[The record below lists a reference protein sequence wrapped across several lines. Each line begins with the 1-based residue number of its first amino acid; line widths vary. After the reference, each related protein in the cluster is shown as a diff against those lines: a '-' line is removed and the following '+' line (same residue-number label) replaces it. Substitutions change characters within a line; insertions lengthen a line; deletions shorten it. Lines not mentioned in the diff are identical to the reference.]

1 MATTTSTIDPKKVA
15 AGAARV
21 DTAAAKAYELI
32 QRYAEVPD
40 PYSDAEDN
48 PWRNPQAM
56 FEEMKVARGELVA
69 AWNEL
74 NQSQENQQHDVS
86 RADKDEEEKQQDEDF
101 RAVYMDMITD
111 AFADVLED
119 MRSNETEEID
129 VDVLVD
135 CLQSGFDLLSVQDKE
150 IFFQGIDDDED
161 IEDTIDDEENN
172 IMTPHERR
180 RVELGFDV
188 QVSS

>member
-74 NQSQENQQHDVS
+74 NQSQENQQRDVS
-86 RADKDEEEKQQDEDF
+86 RADKEEEKQQDEDF

>member
-1 MATTTSTIDPKKVA
+1 MATETNSETL

-21 DTAAAKAYELI
+21 DTAAAKAYDLI
-32 QRYAEVPD
+32 QSYAEVAD

-56 FEEMKVARGELVA
+56 FEQMKLAREELVA
-69 AWNEL
+69 AWNDV
-74 NQSQENQQHDVS
+74 NQGQQHEAS
-86 RADKDEEEKQQDEDF
+86 ACGENKQDDDF
-101 RAVYMDMITD
+101 RALYMDMITD

-119 MRSNETEEID
+119 MRSNGTEEID

-150 IFFQGIDDDED
+150 IFFQGIDDD
-161 IEDTIDDEENN
+161 DDEEE
-172 IMTPHERR
+172 MTPHERR
-180 RVELGFDV
+180 RMELGFDV